1 MIGKVDITAIKFNQA
16 SIVALTLVAFLLN
29 FSWLVL
35 FVALVLLVG
44 TVWPGAALFKQIYQ
58 RLLKPAGLL
67 KAKVVEEDSAP
78 HNFAQGMAGTIM
90 LVASLALFLGL
101 GSLGWA
107 LAGLVAL
114 LAAVNL
120 LFSFC
125 AGCFTYF
132 QLSRLGLFRGSKPVG

>member
-1 MIGKVDITAIKFNQA
+1 MTDKVDITAIKFNQA

-29 FSWLVL
+29 LSWLVL
-35 FVALVLLVG
+35 LVAVVLLIG
-44 TVWPGAALFKQIYQ
+44 TVWPGAALFKQIYY

-67 KAKVVEEDSAP
+67 KPNVVEEASTP

-90 LVASLALFLGL
+90 LIASFVLFMGL
-101 GSLGWA
+101 GTLGWA

-132 QLSRLGLFRGSKPVG
+132 QLARLGIIGGSKPVG